1 VSGPDDGTSH
11 PVPIRILIK
20 GASEVVLLAEP
31 GGPRTDFNFGRV
43 IEAGL
48 LASGR
53 PAQVHVD
60 AVPSAA
66 ARLDLHTWQQGAI
79 AWSPDVV
86 VLHYG
91 HYESIHFFLPR
102 WLERHANSWRWRPTR
117 LNRMYRKRVLRPL
130 WVSLAQ
136 LQKRVDHRFD
146 SLAFR
151 RRLQRV
157 AVDVGAQIEH
167 LRELGAPLVL
177 VLEVVPPGAIWRE
190 WFPGLDERTAF
201 MNAQLE
207 QMVQRFD
214 SPDVRFVR
222 TTPELAARLDPGE
235 EATPDGGHYSAR
247 SHRIVGEVL
256 TREIVTWAQRQP
268 HLAV

>member
-1 VSGPDDGTSH
+1 MSGTGGGRSLPE
-11 PVPIRILIK
+11 PIRILIK

-48 LASGR
+48 LAAGR
-53 PAQVHVD
+53 PAEVHVD
-60 AVPSAA
+60 AVPSTV
-66 ARLDLHTWQQGAI
+66 ARLDLRTWQQGAI
-79 AWSPDVV
+79 GWSPDVV

-136 LQKRVDHRFD
+136 LQKRLDQRFD
-146 SLAFR
+146 SLTFS

-157 AVDVGAQIEH
+157 ATDVGAQIER
-167 LRELGAPLVL
+167 LRELGNPLVL

-201 MNAQLE
+201 MNETLQ
-207 QMVQRFD
+207 QMVRRFD
-214 SPDVRFVR
+214 SSEVRFVR
-222 TTPELAARLDPGE
+222 TTPELTARLAPGE

-247 SHRIVGEVL
+247 AHRVVGEVL
-256 TREIVTWAQRQP
+256 TREITAWADGQP